1 MGAFG
6 VVMVEQIKMEGYSLL
21 LLLVKRRQGRSGII
35 SPKSYYRGLIQDLTG
50 LRLPV
55 GL

>member
-1 MGAFG
+1 MPLIQEKTGQYMGAFG

-35 SPKSYYRGLIQDLTG
+35 S
-50 LRLPV
+50 
-55 GL
+55 